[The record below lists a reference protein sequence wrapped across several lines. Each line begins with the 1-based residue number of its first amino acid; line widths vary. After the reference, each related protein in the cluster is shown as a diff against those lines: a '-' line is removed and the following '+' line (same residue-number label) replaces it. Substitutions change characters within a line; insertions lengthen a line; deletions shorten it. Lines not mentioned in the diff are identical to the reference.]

1 MNRKLMLYFAAAGLF
16 SSTPTFA
23 QTSHLYAKTVSPAN
37 PNSPITRLQ
46 DSPVSEL
53 ENGCKENKFPYC
65 DALGTK
71 FLNGRGVARDE
82 RRAFSLFSKGCDG
95 GDAGSCNDLAT
106 LYGAG
111 VGVARDTSRAASLMM
126 KSCYH
131 RFVIACYN
139 LGESYRIGNGV
150 TRDPLM
156 ATTLLSKACNGGI
169 GEGCLKEA
177 QLLATQFGV
186 QSKRQQIIALLH
198 RARQLKPSLS
208 EAETLLRQLG
218 AN

>member
-1 MNRKLMLYFAAAGLF
+1 MHRKLMLAFAAAGLF
-16 SSTPTFA
+16 SGTPAFT
-23 QTSHLYAKTVSPAN
+23 QTSHLYTKTVSPAN
-37 PNSPITRLQ
+37 PNSPITRLEN
-46 DSPVSEL
+46 SPVSEL
-53 ENGCKENKFPYC
+53 ENGCKENKLPYC
-65 DALGTK
+65 EALGIK
-71 FLNGRGVARDE
+71 FLYGRGVARDE

-95 GDAGSCNDLAT
+95 GGAGSCNDLAT
-106 LYGAG
+106 LYGMG
-111 VGVARDTSRAASLMM
+111 VGVARDPSRAASLMT
-126 KSCYH
+126 KSCYR

-156 ATTLLSKACNGGI
+156 ATTLFSKACDGGI

-177 QLLATQFGV
+177 QLLAAQFGG

-208 EAETLLRQLG
+208 EAQTLLRQLG